1 MKFPRR
7 QANAR
12 IGSARFADRI
22 ETFFCA
28 FALALGLFSG
38 AARADDRVYS
48 FGVINQ
54 RSPVLT
60 ARYWNPILSYASR
73 KSGLALALKLAK
85 TAPEQAAMIG
95 RGEFDFVYSNHTFL
109 PQNDKAGYHVIARP
123 REEAIRGE
131 IVVLADSPV
140 KSLQDLAGK
149 EVVFPSQVAFV
160 GYYVPMDALLHK
172 SIRVIP
178 VFSGNQEGGMGQL
191 TARRVAAAGVNSQ
204 VMRDFAQREGVKYR
218 VLWHSEEYLNIP
230 ISAHATVPKPVID
243 KLRQALV
250 GMADDP
256 EGAAIL
262 AASAEL
268 IKQKPPFGFVAAKDQ
283 EFNNVRRFYKKNL
296 VQEP

>member
-1 MKFPRR
+1 M
-7 QANAR
+7 
-12 IGSARFADRI
+12 RFALLHPAPGRRRA
-22 ETFFCA
+22 TSSFGRLLAAGLC
-28 FALALGLFSG
+28 ALGLFAG
-38 AARADDRVYS
+38 AALAEDKTYS

-60 ARYWNPILSYASR
+60 ARYWNPILAYLG
-73 KSGLALALKLAK
+73 KQSGLALTLKLAK

-109 PQNDKAGYHVIARP
+109 PQNTKAGYRVIARP

-140 KSLQDLAGK
+140 TSLQDLAGK
-149 EVVFPSQVAFV
+149 EVVFPSAVAFV
-160 GYYVPMDALLHK
+160 GYYVPMDALLHEG
-172 SIRVIP
+172 ITVTP
-178 VFSGNQEGGMGQL
+178 VFAGNQEGGIGQL
-191 TARRVAAAGVNSQ
+191 VARRVAAAGVNSQ

-230 ISAHATVPKPVID
+230 ISAHPAVAKADVD
-243 KLRQALV
+243 KVRAALL

-256 EGAAIL
+256 EGARIL
-262 AASAEL
+262 AAAAEL
-268 IKQKPPFGFVAAKDQ
+268 IKQKPPYGFVAARDQ
-283 EFNNVRRFYKKNL
+283 EFDNVRRFYKKSL

>member
-1 MKFPRR
+1 M
-7 QANAR
+7 
-12 IGSARFADRI
+12 IGRVFSA
-22 ETFFCA
+22 C
-28 FALALGLFSG
+28 ALALGLLSG
-38 AARADDRVYS
+38 AALADEKAYS

-60 ARYWNPILSYASR
+60 ARYWNPILSYVSK
-73 KSGLALALKLAK
+73 KSGIPLVLKLAK
-85 TAPEQAAMIG
+85 TAPEHSAMIG
-95 RGEFDFVYSNHTFL
+95 RGEFHFVYSNHNFL
-109 PQNDKAGYHVIARP
+109 PENDKVGYRVIARP

-140 KSLQDLAGK
+140 ASLQDLAGE
-149 EVVFPSQVAFV
+149 EVVFPSRVAFV
-160 GYYVPMDALLHK
+160 GYYVPMDALLREG
-172 SIRVIP
+172 IRVTP

-230 ISAHATVPKPVID
+230 ISAHPAVPRD
-243 KLRQALV
+243 KLDKLCKALV

-256 EGAAIL
+256 EGARIL

-268 IKQKPPFGFVAAKDQ
+268 IKQKPPYGFVTAQDR
-283 EFNNVRRFYKKNL
+283 EFDNVRRFYKKSL
-296 VQEP
+296 VKEP

>member
-1 MKFPRR
+1 M
-7 QANAR
+7 
-12 IGSARFADRI
+12 IGRLFSA
-22 ETFFCA
+22 C
-28 FALALGLFSG
+28 ALALGLLSG
-38 AARADDRVYS
+38 AAVADEKVYS

-60 ARYWNPILSYASR
+60 ARYWNPILSYVSK
-73 KSGLALALKLAK
+73 KSGVPLVLKLAK
-85 TAPEQAAMIG
+85 TAPEQSAMIG
-95 RGEFDFVYSNHTFL
+95 RGEFDFIYSNHNFL
-109 PQNDKAGYHVIARP
+109 PENDKVGYRVIARP

-140 KSLQDLAGK
+140 TALQGLAGQ
-149 EVVFPSQVAFV
+149 EVVFPSRVAFV
-160 GYYVPMDALLHK
+160 GYYVPMDALLREG
-172 SIRVIP
+172 IAVTP

-204 VMRDFAQREGVKYR
+204 VMRDFALREGVKYR

-230 ISAHATVPKPVID
+230 ISAHPAVPRDKID

-256 EGAAIL
+256 EGAGIL

-268 IKQKPPFGFVAAKDQ
+268 IKQKPPYGFVAAQDR
-283 EFNNVRRFYKKNL
+283 EFDNVRRFYKKSL
-296 VQEP
+296 VKEP

>member
-1 MKFPRR
+1 M
-7 QANAR
+7 
-12 IGSARFADRI
+12 IGRVFSA
-22 ETFFCA
+22 CV
-28 FALALGLFSG
+28 LMLGLLSG
-38 AARADDRVYS
+38 AAGADEKVYS

-60 ARYWNPILSYASR
+60 ARYWNPILSYVSK
-73 KSGLALALKLAK
+73 KSGIPLLLKLAK
-85 TAPEQAAMIG
+85 TAPEHSAMIG
-95 RGEFDFVYSNHTFL
+95 RGEFDFIYSNHNFL
-109 PQNDKAGYHVIARP
+109 PENDKVGYRVIARP

-140 KSLQDLAGK
+140 TSLQDLAGK
-149 EVVFPSQVAFV
+149 EVVFPSRVAFV
-160 GYYVPMDALLHK
+160 GYYVPMDALLHEG
-172 SIRVIP
+172 IRVTP

-204 VMRDFAQREGVKYR
+204 VMRDFALREGVKYR

-230 ISAHATVPKPVID
+230 ISAHPAVPREKLD

-256 EGAAIL
+256 EGAGIL

-268 IKQKPPFGFVAAKDQ
+268 IKQKPPYGFVAAQDR
-283 EFNNVRRFYKKNL
+283 EFDNVRRFYKKSL
-296 VQEP
+296 VKEP